1 LALTDPQTIT
11 VNAVAKTMPKIPG
24 GAGTAS
30 LYQLADM
37 TFSLQIKHTSFKQDK
52 KSRIKSL
59 VTFSQR
65 AVVADPLTA
74 VNDYET
80 VAISLQIDRPEVGFT
95 STQIDQMIAG
105 FKTWLDTTMVGK
117 LYGRES

>member
-1 LALTDPQTIT
+1 
-11 VNAVAKTMPKIPG
+11 M
-24 GAGTAS
+24 
-30 LYQLADM
+30 
-37 TFSLQIKHTSFKQDK
+37 
-52 KSRIKSL
+52 
-59 VTFSQR
+59 TFSQR